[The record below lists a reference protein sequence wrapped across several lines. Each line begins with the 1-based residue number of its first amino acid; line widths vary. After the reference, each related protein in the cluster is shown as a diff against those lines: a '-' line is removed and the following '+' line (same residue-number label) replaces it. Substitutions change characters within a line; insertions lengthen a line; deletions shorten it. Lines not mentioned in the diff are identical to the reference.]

1 MKAIFSMLH
10 QHMNHYLHDR
20 TIVLT
25 LILSLTCFLSLPA
38 VTLAQERNTTVSK
51 ETERAEK
58 QENKKASSKTPIKRL
73 DNHRALVGNVLV
85 DRKSRR
91 IEVPAEV
98 NMTRGILE
106 YYAVCEEGKLHE
118 AVLKINAMPSH
129 IHLALILAGYE
140 PSEYTEPDPKT
151 HHRKRTKRGS
161 LLRLYLKWTPQ
172 ELGREQWIPAEA
184 WLYNRD
190 FDAPPK
196 PSPYVF
202 TGSLI
207 DQEGYVAD
215 RFKSV
220 IGLIDDATVVLSP
233 TVNPGNPYQ
242 GDQLGYEVYSSAIP
256 PKGTAVTL
264 VIKEA
269 SGQEIAEIAH
279 YEREL
284 KQIQEIRRKQR
295 IAKDKQRP
303 LPPPPPFE
311 INLFIDARSELSYAK
326 EVQ

>member
-1 MKAIFSMLH
+1 MKDGIPMLH
-10 QHMNHYLHDR
+10 QKMNHSLMALNYFIFFILGLSFIFCLPKMTHAQSQGGPS
-20 TIVLT
+20 TIEA
-25 LILSLTCFLSLPA
+25 S
-38 VTLAQERNTTVSK
+38 
-51 ETERAEK
+51 
-58 QENKKASSKTPIKRL
+58 NKKQKNKKPPIKRL
-73 DNHRALVGNVLV
+73 DEHRALVGNVLV
-85 DRKSRR
+85 NRQTQR

-118 AVLKINAMPSH
+118 AVLKINAIPSH

-140 PSEYTEPDPKT
+140 PSKYTEPDPKT
-151 HHRKRTKRGS
+151 HQRKRKKRGS

-190 FDAPPK
+190 LDAPPQ
-196 PSPYVF
+196 PAPYVF
-202 TGSLI
+202 TGSMI

-269 SGQEIAEIAH
+269 SGQEIDEVAH

-284 KQIQEIRRKQR
+284 KLLQELRRKQR
-295 IAKDKQRP
+295 IAKDKLRP

-311 INLFIDARSELSYAK
+311 VNLFINARSELSYAK
-326 EVQ
+326 EIK